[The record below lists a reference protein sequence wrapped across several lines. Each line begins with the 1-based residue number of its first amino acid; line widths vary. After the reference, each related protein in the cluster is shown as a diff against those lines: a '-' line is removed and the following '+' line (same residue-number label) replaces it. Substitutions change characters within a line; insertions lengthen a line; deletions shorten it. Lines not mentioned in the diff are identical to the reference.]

1 MKKILYIA
9 IAALLFAQCDTDEL
23 HDLNINP
30 QAVNQIDM
38 NFLFSAALLGIA
50 SQGSS
55 GDNRYIDWRTN
66 IGMCAH
72 AIQHLGNAGGGI
84 APGDKYTDNGE
95 TRAAPFEMTYRD
107 QLKNIAEVL
116 KQTGKGGYDEGNKL
130 NTRNASRILR
140 AWSYARLVD
149 FYGNVPYSEA
159 NQGTD
164 GTFFPKYDNG
174 KTIYTDLLKELD
186 EAAAAL
192 NASDKDQASFAKA
205 DFVYKGDVTKW
216 KKFAYS
222 VMLRMAMRAS
232 DADAALANTYV
243 AKAVAG
249 GPILNNADNFIVPM
263 AINPS
268 QWTNQNGISRA
279 FYPGDGGQP
288 AFLGQTLINWLKGA
302 KKDDVADDD
311 PRLMIISG
319 GKGAWT
325 ATSFIPSAGGT
336 DPLNQKGM
344 PHGLDRTDIDRIEG
358 KAVDYDLEYSKI
370 NVKLMQFDEPYMI
383 MNAAE
388 VELLLAEAK
397 LKNIGGVSGTDK
409 EHYEKGV
416 KLAMQMY
423 TVHDAS
429 LTVSDAAVATYLTQY
444 PYGVTKP
451 AIQMIADQLW
461 VSKFLNWWEAWSDWR
476 RLDFPALVP
485 ANHPANI
492 TGGKIPVRLPYPIS
506 ETANNPKLKEGGVTP
521 DAYTTKVWW
530 DTK

>member
-1 MKKILYIA
+1 MKKIIYIA
-9 IAALLFAQCDTDEL
+9 IAALLFAQCDTDKL

-66 IGMCAH
+66 IGMCAY

-205 DFVYKGDVTKW
+205 DFVYKGDVSKW

-288 AFLGQTLINWLKGA
+288 AFLGQTLINHLKGA
-302 KKDDVADDD
+302 KKDDASDDD

-319 GKGAWT
+319 GRGAWT
-325 ATSFIPSAGGT
+325 ATSFTPFDGGT

-358 KAVDYDLEYSKI
+358 KAVDFDAEYSKI